1 MVKAR
6 AGWMGMGRGAG
17 STALGLFQI
26 LPVFLCIFPSGKEQP
41 LYFADFFPVFLAALG
56 SPPPFPCPWASFP
69 LPLLAAVCHMF
80 KISKWGSV
88 LVRAPPDP
96 RSPSSRGGCISLTS
110 SSLSPR
116 SSSHKEGDGGNQSG
130 EGSREVFLTAPG
142 YLVLPFPGAV
152 RRRGD
157 TGGVHPHMNTPMPDF
172 CRESS
177 GVLAPNPWGEQ
188 SQGAVAEGLGVGRVA
203 AV

>member
-1 MVKAR
+1 
-6 AGWMGMGRGAG
+6 MGRGAG

-41 LYFADFFPVFLAALG
+41 LYFADFFLVFLAALG
-56 SPPPFPCPWASFP
+56 PPPPFPCPWASFP

-88 LVRAPPDP
+88 LVRAPPIP
-96 RSPSSRGGCISLTS
+96 RSPSSCGGCFSLTS

-130 EGSREVFLTAPG
+130 EGSREE
-142 YLVLPFPGAV
+142 
-152 RRRGD
+152 
-157 TGGVHPHMNTPMPDF
+157 GGVPDSARLPRSALPGCREGKGGHRWGDPRMNTPIGNF
-172 CRESS
+172 YRESGVCSSLRAPAEGRAGERARRGS
-177 GVLAPNPWGEQ
+177 GVF
-188 SQGAVAEGLGVGRVA
+188 AV
-203 AV
+203 

>member
-41 LYFADFFPVFLAALG
+41 LYFADFFLVFLAALG

-80 KISKWGSV
+80 KISSFGA
-88 LVRAPPDP
+88 RT
-96 RSPSSRGGCISLTS
+96 PSSPLPEQSRWVFFLYLIFFV
-110 SSLSPR
+110 SPLLIPQ
-116 SSSHKEGDGGNQSG
+116 G
-130 EGSREVFLTAPG
+130 
-142 YLVLPFPGAV
+142 
-152 RRRGD
+152 RRWWKSKRPRQP
-157 TGGVHPHMNTPMPDF
+157 GGVPDSAALPCRPLPGCSEKQGGHCWGDPHMNTPI
-172 CRESS
+172 
-177 GVLAPNPWGEQ
+177 
-188 SQGAVAEGLGVGRVA
+188 
-203 AV
+203 